1 MTHVILKPMG
11 LQTPTL
17 MSSLFLQH
25 LQHLTSR
32 PCLQELSKQLH
43 YEGVGEKS
51 RPIDLAAGS
60 LALIFFCPKKVVS
73 RLWSRGQK
81 WCYSISHLGVGNSN
95 TFDFYP
101 WKKIIQFEG
110 RIFLQMGWW
119 TNHQPQAPILADPN
133 ASRKSHRKRWGLT
146 DDWKVQ
152 ATIGDDRRDIQREI
166 YDIMSQYNVSILY
179 IPVYN
184 PIQRYVYLHIII

>member
-17 MSSLFLQH
+17 ISSLFLQH

-60 LALIFFCPKKVVS
+60 LALIFFLSQKSRFTALKPRPKMMLQHFTSRCWQLKHFWFLPLEKDHPIWGSHIFADGLVNQPPTSGPDTCRSKCLEEKSPKKMRTDG
-73 RLWSRGQK
+73 RLESPG
-81 WCYSISHLGVGNSN
+81 
-95 TFDFYP
+95 
-101 WKKIIQFEG
+101 
-110 RIFLQMGWW
+110 
-119 TNHQPQAPILADPN
+119 
-133 ASRKSHRKRWGLT
+133 
-146 DDWKVQ
+146 DDW
-152 ATIGDDRRDIQREI
+152 RW
-166 YDIMSQYNVSILY
+166 S
-179 IPVYN
+179 
-184 PIQRYVYLHIII
+184 QRYPKRNIRHYVAV